1 MRQMRRRVSDV
12 RLADP
17 RMSDDEARRDV
28 LFLLHDVAR
37 LIRVEADKRARTHG
51 MTRAQWV
58 ILVRVER
65 QPGLSQKELAEVME
79 VEPITVAR
87 LIDRMERR
95 GIVERR
101 PDPRDRRVWRLHLCA
116 SAQPLLAELNEAR
129 TALARMVTS
138 DLDGEAIEQ
147 LSDTLMTMK
156 ATLIQDP
163 RPSRR
168 SASIDDPSPT
178 TRIAAAARELT

>member
-1 MRQMRRRVSDV
+1 
-12 RLADP
+12 
-17 RMSDDEARRDV
+17 MSDDDARRDV

-37 LIRVEADKRARTHG
+37 LIRVEADMRARAHG

-101 PDPRDRRVWRLHLCA
+101 PDPKDRRVWRLHLCPT
-116 SAQPLLAELNEAR
+116 AQPLLAELHEAR
-129 TALARMVTS
+129 TALARSITS
-138 DLDGEAIEQ
+138 GLDPEAIEE

-156 ATLIQDP
+156 AALTHEP

-168 SASIDDPSPT
+168 SQGASDASPPPA
-178 TRIAAAARELT
+178 IAAAARDLT